1 MLQSGSLFHERLSPK
16 WLTFILAFTVEAQV
30 VADAVQQ
37 NIAENARTAL
47 NQTDYQK
54 RYEDLAARY
63 NNLKKEIAELSDKIQ
78 ETQSRK
84 AGVEDFLKAF
94 EKTPDTL
101 TEFSLDAFNGL
112 VDHLT
117 VYAKDDIRV
126 TFRNGQEIKA

>member
-1 MLQSGSLFHERLSPK
+1 MD
-16 WLTFILAFTVEAQV
+16 EAQV

-47 NQTDYQK
+47 DQSAYQK
-54 RYEDLAARY
+54 RYDDLANRY
-63 NNLKKEIAELSDKIQ
+63 DKLKTRIDELTTKIE

-84 AGVEDFLKAF
+84 AGYEDFLKAF
-94 EKTPDTL
+94 QNTPDSL

-117 VYAKDDIRV
+117 VYSKDDIRF